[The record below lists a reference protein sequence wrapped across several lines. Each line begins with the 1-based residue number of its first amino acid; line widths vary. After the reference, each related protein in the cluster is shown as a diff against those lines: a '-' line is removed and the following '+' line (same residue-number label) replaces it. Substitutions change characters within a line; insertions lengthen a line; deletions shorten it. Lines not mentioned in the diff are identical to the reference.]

1 MSLTNQK
8 TFPLLEGKRAV
19 TYDTYFFIFGNSEIR
34 IKHGEF
40 KVFSNFG
47 IAQGHYTP
55 KGSTVKD
62 LLGEGKER

>member
-1 MSLTNQK
+1 MSLTNHK
-8 TFPLLEGKRAV
+8 TFPLLEGKKSV

-47 IAQGHYTP
+47 IAQASYIP
-55 KGSTVKD
+55 NGSSVKD